1 MEHRM
6 SADAFFEAAYPF
18 LEDVTTLPVKDLDEA
33 VAWYQN
39 AFGLS
44 EIERNS
50 EPFPQVIM
58 ERDDAKIGFA
68 ITDADPTQDGAAI
81 LVREIQQVR
90 DELESKGVEIANWR
104 VDERDGQELQV
115 FFVVAPD
122 GLCYYFH
129 EPIK

>member
-1 MEHRM
+1 M
-6 SADAFFEAAYPF
+6 SADPYFEAAYPF
-18 LEDVTTLPVKDLDEA
+18 LEDVTTLPVKNLDET
-33 VAWYQN
+33 VTWYRN

-44 EIERNS
+44 EVERKS

-68 ITDADPTQDGAAI
+68 ITGGDPTQDGAAI
-81 LVREIQQVR
+81 LVREIQQVK
-90 DELESKGVEIANWR
+90 DELERKGVETANWR
-104 VDERDGQELQV
+104 VDERDGEELQV